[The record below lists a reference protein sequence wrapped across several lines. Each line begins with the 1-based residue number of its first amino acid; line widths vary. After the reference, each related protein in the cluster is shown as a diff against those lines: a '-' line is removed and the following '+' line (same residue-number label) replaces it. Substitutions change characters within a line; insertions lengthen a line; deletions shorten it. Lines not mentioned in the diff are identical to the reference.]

1 MQDWAKIL
9 RNRTTATRLNAS
21 LAASLAHCLSLEAG
35 GWNFRCVECHVA
47 TGTYPTGF
55 GYDWH
60 SHNEYQ
66 IEIAVA
72 GAFEFTTAQSGRIV
86 LRPGRAIVIPWK
98 MAHRW
103 RCLKPGVMVGISLE
117 LLPTP
122 ESIRRDG
129 WLIDGIRP
137 VANSS
142 IKLKVDDLIK
152 AGLDSRHP
160 TFRSKIT
167 ASRVF
172 LLLAAILEELLP
184 QGGDQRD
191 DPAPV
196 PLETRG
202 REVVGWILRHLDDH
216 LGAAISLTEIAR
228 EVGISSRHVHRLF
241 LRHVGKSLH
250 DYLLERRLEKARL
263 LLGEKNRKMQVKEI
277 AFTCGFNSLAYF
289 SNSFRKAYGV
299 APSALLLDEVSL
311 KSGFTV
317 KSHTSPDEAAGPS
330 PAARKR
336 ARASVVSKARG

>member
-9 RNRTTATRLNAS
+9 RNRNTATRLNAS
-21 LAASLAHCLSLEAG
+21 LASSLAHCHSLDAG
-35 GWNFRCVECHVA
+35 GWNFRCVECHVS

-55 GYDWH
+55 GYGWH

-103 RCLKPGVMVGISLE
+103 KCLKPGVMVGISLE

-137 VANSS
+137 VANTS

-152 AGLDSRHP
+152 AGLDARHP
-160 TFRSKIT
+160 TFRPKVT
-167 ASRVF
+167 ACRMF

-184 QGGDQRD
+184 RGEEN
-191 DPAPV
+191 PAASV
-196 PLETRG
+196 AAETRG
-202 REVVGWILRHLDDH
+202 REVVGWIVRHLDNH
-216 LGAAISLTEIAR
+216 LGAAISLTDIAQ
-228 EVGISSRHVHRLF
+228 EVGISTRHVHRLF

-250 DYLLERRLEKARL
+250 DYLLERRLEKARA

-317 KSHTSPDEAAGPS
+317 KSHSSPDEAAGPA
-330 PAARKR
+330 PAKKR
-336 ARASVVSKARG
+336 ARASAVSKARG